1 MTVPPTLPE
10 GLLAGLAVVL
20 AAAYTLRRAPGRGL
34 DTGEAYRAWLCAT
47 FGGVCGGHALFL
59 LAHGGGSAAEW
70 LSFWSGGQ
78 SVFGVLAG
86 GALCGGAYL
95 AARRLPVLDY
105 ADLSAAAAAL
115 GYAVAR
121 TGCFL
126 NGDDYGAPAALPWAV
141 RYPPGTDAWAGHA
154 ARGWI
159 GAEAPASLAV
169 HPVQLYLAAAG
180 TGIFLFLHRRTL
192 PRGAAVGIA
201 SLAYGSVRF
210 ALEPLRDD
218 FIPVAGPFSLPQLLA
233 LALAAGGAALLAA
246 RATRAA
252 EAIGPAPRT
261 ALPSAEG
268 AAR

>member
-1 MTVPPTLPE
+1 MTVPRTLPE
-10 GLLAGLAVVL
+10 GLLAALAVVL
-20 AAAYTLRRAPGRGL
+20 AAAYALRRAPARGL
-34 DTGEAYRAWLCAT
+34 DAREAYRAWLCAAL
-47 FGGVCGGHALFL
+47 GGMGGGHALFL
-59 LAHGGGSAAEW
+59 LAHGAGSAVEW

-105 ADLSAAAAAL
+105 ADLSAPAAAL

-126 NGDDYGAPAALPWAV
+126 NGDDFGAPAALPWAV
-141 RYPPGTDAWAGHA
+141 RYPPGTDAWAEHA

-159 GAEAPASLAV
+159 GADAPASLAV
-169 HPVQLYLAAAG
+169 HPVQLYLAASAL
-180 TGIFLFLHRRTL
+180 GIFLFLYGRTL

-201 SLAYGSVRF
+201 SLAYGAARF

-218 FIPVAGPFSLPQLLA
+218 FIPVAGPFSLPQLFA
-233 LALAAGGAALLAA
+233 LSLAAGGAALLAA
-246 RATRAA
+246 RAGDAA
-252 EAIGPAPRT
+252 APIPAS
-261 ALPSAEG
+261 LPFSGG